1 MGIENWMPVY
11 TAELL
16 ASCADMSPAQFG
28 SYMRLLCYA
37 WQSGGLPND
46 MEACCRIAGGCT
58 PADWSV
64 VRKRLVVIDAGTSE
78 ERLSHARLESER
90 GKQQDKYD
98 KKVEAI
104 AKARAA
110 RIVSS
115 NDDSLGHNTV
125 VNDVNNP
132 VNNGQLE
139 PEQELELEQ
148 DSHKRVK
155 GRTPR
160 ARRTPIVPLPPIG
173 WNAADGFTG
182 ITDAH
187 MASWKSAF
195 PLVDIERSK
204 ARAHANLL
212 VTTKK
217 YTSSGIG
224 RYLKNWLQ
232 GDQESAELNGR
243 QPAAPQ
249 KTFRPDAGKA
259 LTASEYAEWKRAQ
272 EREAYVRAKARK
284 RTGSMNPIGDAINE
298 RFGSEGPAAG

>member
-1 MGIENWMPVY
+1 MGIEKWMPVY

-64 VRKRLVVIDAGTSE
+64 VRKRLVVLDAGTSD
-78 ERLSHARLESER
+78 ERLSHARLEAER
-90 GKQQDKYD
+90 DKQQDKYD

-110 RIVSS
+110 RLVH
-115 NDDSLGHNTV
+115 NPDDSIDHNTV
-125 VNDVNNP
+125 VNDVNSP
-132 VNNGQLE
+132 VNNNQLE
-139 PEQELELEQ
+139 LEQELEQ

-155 GRTPR
+155 RRTPR

-212 VTTKK
+212 VTTKR

-232 GDQESAELNGR
+232 GDQESAEVNGR

-249 KTFRPDAGKA
+249 KTFRQDAGQA
-259 LTASEYAEWKRAQ
+259 MTASEYAEWKRAR
-272 EREAYVRAKARK
+272 ERDEYLKAKARK
-284 RTGSMNPIGDAINE
+284 RSGGLTSLGEIIDE
-298 RFGSEGPAAG
+298 RPGPSAS